1 MEGQGGGPLTPSDR
15 QLVTI
20 ARSILGQPR
29 STLEHG
35 RNEPK
40 QCRVKQNERLC
51 VRILVLDEA
60 TSSLDTGSE
69 ARVQGLVLSL
79 LRQSTVLTVAHRL
92 ANILEYDR

>member
-1 MEGQGGGPLTPSDR
+1 MNQNSE
-15 QLVTI
+15 
-20 ARSILGQPR
+20 
-29 STLEHG
+29 
-35 RNEPK
+35 